1 MGTVAVNELIQD
13 MILADDIR
21 DLNHRFLL
29 PKGKKL
35 KPNHI
40 KILKIWG
47 ITEVNIEGKGSADVA
62 DVDIDPELAEK
73 IYEDTKGIFKN
84 TDLIHPAMAEIFRL
98 SLEHRNKHKIL
109 NVKNNGMNIKEGL
122 NNLFVKDLHAMIRTG
137 QIKLP
142 EIPSIT
148 LELNEI
154 IGDPMSNSDDIGKI
168 VGKSPSLTA
177 LLLKIVNSPVYG
189 FPSRIDSI
197 SRAVTMIGTKE
208 ISGLALG
215 ISTITIFKNIPEEI
229 LDMQM
234 FLKHSLACGI
244 IARILA
250 TFKNVMHTEKLF
262 VSGLLHDIGRVLVYT
277 YYPEQAKGLLQ
288 RAEKSGNCLY
298 IEEASFFGCS
308 HSDIGKYLLQKW
320 KLPLILEN
328 NLLFHHNP
336 SIADNTEQATIVHLA
351 DILANG
357 LGLGS
362 SGERQVPPLDDIAWD
377 KLGLSPSCFDTVVKQ
392 AVHQLHAI
400 EFLL

>member
-1 MGTVAVNELIQD
+1 MGNVAVNELMQD
-13 MILADDIR
+13 MILADDIK
-21 DLNHRFLL
+21 DMNNRFLL
-29 PKGKKL
+29 PKDKKL

-47 ITEVNIEGKGSADVA
+47 ITEVNIKGKGSADLA

-73 IYEDTKGIFKN
+73 IYEDTKGIFNN
-84 TDLIHPAMAEIFRL
+84 TDLSHPAMAEIFRL
-98 SLEHRNKHKIL
+98 SIEHRNKYKIL
-109 NVKNNGMNIKEGL
+109 TVKNDGLHIK
-122 NNLFVKDLHAMIRTG
+122 KDLNMLFIKDLQAIIRTG

-142 EIPSIT
+142 EIPAIT

-154 IGDPMSNSDDIGKI
+154 ISDPMSNSDDIGKI
-168 VGKSPSLTA
+168 VGKSPSLTI

-197 SRAVTMIGTKE
+197 SRAVAMIGTKE
-208 ISGLALG
+208 ISSLALG
-215 ISTITIFKNIPEEI
+215 ISTVRIFKNIPEEI
-229 LDMQM
+229 LDMRM

-250 TFKNVMHTEKLF
+250 TFKNIMHTEKLF

-288 RAEKSGNCLY
+288 RAAKSGNCLY
-298 IEEASFFGCS
+298 VEESSVFGCS
-308 HSDIGKYLLQKW
+308 HTDIGKYLLQKW

-336 SIADNTEQATIVHLA
+336 SIANNTEQATIVHLA

-362 SGERQVPPLDDIAWD
+362 SGERRVPPLDDIAWD
-377 KLGLSPSCFDTVVKQ
+377 KLGLSPSCFDTVVRQ
-392 AVHQLHAI
+392 SVHQLHAI
-400 EFLL
+400 ENFL